1 MRQIAMVEMITVGDI
16 MSTEIVSIS
25 ADATVRDAAKLL
37 IEKGIS
43 SLAVMDSGELVG
55 IVTDRDF
62 VKLAT
67 AEIVPEN
74 VRDIMSKN
82 IVTIRPDE
90 EVLEAVRLM
99 GKSRIRH
106 LLVKDDVDP
115 VGIVS
120 LRDVL
125 KIEPDA
131 IYGYISQR
139 KLNQ

>member
-1 MRQIAMVEMITVGDI
+1 MVEMITVEDI

-25 ADATVRDAAKLL
+25 ANATVRDAAKLL

-67 AEIVPEN
+67 TESATEN

-90 EVLEAVRLM
+90 DVLEAVRLM

-106 LLVKDDVDP
+106 LLVKTDVEHI
-115 VGIVS
+115 GIVS

-139 KLNQ
+139 KLNP

>member
-1 MRQIAMVEMITVGDI
+1 MVEMITVGDI

-25 ADATVRDAAKLL
+25 ADAAVRDAAELL

-67 AEIVPEN
+67 TEIVPEN

-90 EVLEAVRLM
+90 DVLEAVRLM

-115 VGIVS
+115 IGIVS

-139 KLNQ
+139 KLNP